1 MSSDTAF
8 QPIIMLVDDIPANL
22 RLLGDILKERGYK
35 VFQFPKASMAYE
47 AAKLHPPDLFL
58 LDIMMPEI
66 NGFELSKLILS
77 TESLSDIP
85 IIFISALTDV
95 ESKVS
100 AFQNGGVDYITK
112 PFESKEVL
120 ARVETHLA
128 LRSTRKQLE
137 IYKNH
142 LEQLVNERTRD
153 LYEAEKVAKIG
164 SWKYNF
170 LTDSVAWSP
179 QIYKIFNWNVNESIS
194 VSKILDIVHPDE
206 SAILAQQWAEAAT
219 SGELSSEHRV
229 WIGHDYIWV
238 RVSAIVEYNE
248 SGQPVIAI
256 GTIQNI
262 DKNKKMEIHI
272 SKLSKAIEQS
282 PASIVIT
289 DIDGEIEY
297 VNPAFCTITGYS
309 EVEVLGKNPRILNS
323 GVQSNEFYK
332 SMWGSLVNGETWVG
346 ELANRKKNGEL
357 YWERSV
363 ISPITNNNGIITN
376 YVAIKEDVTDKK
388 KAQLALIESEERFRT
403 IFEENASIMYVLDAE
418 TGNFVDVNP
427 RCIEYYQ
434 WNKEEFL
441 SMNIMDIN
449 LDQELVQRDL
459 EIIQKNNRHHGVHTH
474 RKRDGEIVHIEVFC
488 GIMKLNNRRMIH
500 VISHDITDQKRYYDT
515 ILKQIELLKS
525 IAWTQSHVLRAPL
538 VRLLGLVDLLKMKDY
553 SLFKE
558 NELIDNIIE
567 STIQIDSVIREISDK
582 SIEFD
587 NTIDFNI

>member
-1 MSSDTAF
+1 MSTETGI
-8 QPIIMLVDDIPANL
+8 QPTIILVDDIPANL
-22 RLLGDILKERGYK
+22 RLLGDILKESGYK

-47 AAKLHPPDLFL
+47 AAKQHPPDLFL

-66 NGFELSKLILS
+66 NGFELSKLIQS
-77 TESLSDIP
+77 TESLHDIP
-85 IIFISALTDV
+85 IIFISALTDI
-95 ESKVS
+95 ESKVA

-128 LRSTRKQLE
+128 LRSARKQLE

-142 LEQLVNERTRD
+142 LEQLVSERTRD
-153 LYEAEKVAKIG
+153 LYEAEKIAKIG

-179 QIYKIFNWNVNESIS
+179 QIFKIFNWNVNESIS
-194 VSKILDIVHPDE
+194 VSNIIDVVHPDE

-219 SGELSSEHRV
+219 TGELSSEHRV
-229 WIGHDYIWV
+229 WVGHDYIWV

-248 SGQPVIAI
+248 SGKPVIAI

-262 DKNKKMEIHI
+262 DKSKKMEIHI

-289 DIDGEIEY
+289 NIDGEIEY

-309 EVEVLGKNPRILNS
+309 EAEVLGKNPRILNS
-323 GVQSNEFYK
+323 GTQSSEFYK

-363 ISPITNNNGIITN
+363 ISPITNKIGVITN
-376 YVAIKEDVTDKK
+376 YVAIKEDITDKK

-403 IFEENASIMYVLDAE
+403 IFEENASVMYVLDAE
-418 TGNFVDVNP
+418 TGDFVDVNP
-427 RCIEYYQ
+427 RCTQYYE
-434 WNKEEFL
+434 WSKEEFL

-449 LDQELVQRDL
+449 VDKELVQHDL
-459 EIIQKNNRHHGVHTH
+459 KMIQSNSRHHSVHTH
-474 RKRDGEIVHIEVFC
+474 QKRNGEMVNIEVFC
-488 GIMKLNNRRMIH
+488 GMMKLNNRQMIH

-525 IAWTQSHVLRAPL
+525 IAWTQSHVLRAPV
-538 VRLLGLVDLLKMKDY
+538 VRLLGLVDLLKTKDF
-553 SLFKE
+553 SLFE
-558 NELIDNIIE
+558 EHVLLDNIIE
-567 STIQIDSVIREISDK
+567 STNQIDSVIREISEK

-587 NTIDFNI
+587 NTL